1 MTNKNKQVA
10 DTQEEFQ
17 GGAPLGLPSEPV
29 EEKTKTFDPPLD
41 ITSPEASE
49 KEAPIE
55 TELEEV
61 DPEEVVEFDDIPSGV
76 EPTVEAVPS
85 DKVLVRCPDCPW
97 KPGLKD
103 EYTPCSTCNGTGKV
117 EAEPLE

>member
-10 DTQEEFQ
+10 DTQEESQ
-17 GGAPLGLPSEPV
+17 GSAPLGFPSDSV
-29 EEKTKTFDPPLD
+29 EEKIKTFDPPLD
-41 ITSPEASE
+41 IISPEASE
-49 KEAPIE
+49 EE
-55 TELEEV
+55 TE
-61 DPEEVVEFDDIPSGV
+61 PEEDKSVANKDIP
-76 EPTVEAVPS
+76 

-97 KPGLKD
+97 RPGLKD